1 MALSNI
7 SFRPF
12 IAGMRP
18 EPTINPSGAILMGL
32 GTSTLQPADSQAD
45 KNWLSFYLKSSATS
59 GTSRGM
65 YLRLYLSGGAGGEAL
80 RAFTTVSNAAPADTV
95 NGAHISLN
103 FGTSAGNVTGEA
115 QAVRATFHL
124 GNRTMT
130 GTNAAIKAEIYSD
143 GSSSDPGGNMAFLR
157 MVNAGD
163 STGMAAVD
171 TSGFFFCVDG
181 LTANT
186 GKMLRAAAPTTLA
199 ASLRVKVGAT
209 TYYLPLYSA
218 AS

>member
-1 MALSNI
+1 MTYRL
-7 SFRPF
+7 FLDEQF
-12 IAGMRP
+12 P
-18 EPTINPSGAILMGL
+18 EPALNPSNALLMGL
-32 GTSTLQPADSQAD
+32 GNSSVQPESNKTD
-45 KNWLSFYLKSSATS
+45 KNWLSFFLKSTGAS
-59 GTSRGM
+59 GTNRGM
-65 YLRLYLSGGAGGEAL
+65 YLRLYLPGGAGGEAL
-80 RAFTTVSNAAPADTV
+80 RAMTTVSAAAPADTV

-103 FGTSAGNVTGEA
+103 FGSSAGNVTGEGNA
-115 QAVRATFHL
+115 LRATFHL
-124 GNRTMT
+124 IRAMT
-130 GTNAAIKAEIYSD
+130 GTLSSVLAEAYSD
-143 GSSSDPGGNMAFLR
+143 GTAGDPGANFAFFR
-157 MVNAGD
+157 AVNAGD

-186 GKMLRAAAPTTLA
+186 GKLFRVAAPSTLA

>member
-1 MALSNI
+1 MIGNSVRL
-7 SFRPF
+7 F
-12 IAGMRP
+12 IKGHLP
-18 EPTINPSGAILMGL
+18 EPAINPSGALVMGL
-32 GTSTLQPADSQAD
+32 GTSTAQPTSDTAD

-65 YLRLYLSGGAGGEAL
+65 YLRLYLSSGAGGEAL

-103 FGTSAGNVTGEA
+103 FGSSAGNVTGEGN
-115 QAVRATFHL
+115 AVRATFHL

-130 GTNAAIKAEIYSD
+130 GSNASIQAEIYSD
-143 GSSSDPGGNMAFLR
+143 GSSSDPGTNMAFLR
-157 MVNAGD
+157 MVNAGNA
-163 STGMAAVD
+163 TGMAAVD

-186 GKMLRAAAPTTLA
+186 GKMLRASAPSTLA
-199 ASLRVKVGAT
+199 ASLRVKVGTT

-218 AS
+218 AA

>member
-1 MALSNI
+1 MTMQNYRLAI
-7 SFRPF
+7 KGHF
-12 IAGMRP
+12 P
-18 EPTINPSGAILMGL
+18 EPKLNPSGAVLMGL
-32 GTSTLQPADSQAD
+32 GTSSSQPETSTTDT
-45 KNWLSFYLKSSATS
+45 NWMSFYLKSTGAS

-103 FGTSAGNVTGEA
+103 FGSSAGNVTGEA

-130 GTNAAIKAEIYSD
+130 GTNAAINAEIYSD
-143 GSSSDPGGNMAFLR
+143 GSSSAPGSNMAFLR
-157 MVNAGD
+157 MVNAGNA
-163 STGMAAVD
+163 TGVAAVD
-171 TSGFFFCVDG
+171 TSGFFFAVDG

-186 GKMLRAAAPTTLA
+186 GKMFVVTAPGTLA
-199 ASLRVKVGAT
+199 ASLRCKVGST